1 MTPLWSLHSARSS
14 SYCTPH
20 DTGIGLT
27 NIRKSPTAAN
37 LAVPSQQAHCSV
49 HGPCESTWTPFQAD
63 NRTLLFDLRHFT
75 VSKDVEIEIMQVAA
89 EAQGAL
95 VKS

>member
-37 LAVPSQQAHCSV
+37 LAVLSELAHCSV
-49 HGPCESTWTPFQAD
+49 HGPSELTCAQFQAD
-63 NRTLLFDLRHFT
+63 SRTLAFLFKA
-75 VSKDVEIEIMQVAA
+75 VSKNVETEIIQVAS
-89 EAQGAL
+89 EIQGAL
-95 VKS
+95 AKS

>member
-20 DTGIGLT
+20 DTGTGLT

-37 LAVPSQQAHCSV
+37 LAVQSELAQCSA
-49 HGPCESTWTPFQAD
+49 HGPCERSWAQFQAD
-63 NRTLLFDLRHFT
+63 SRTLLFDLRHLT
-75 VSKDVEIEIMQVAA
+75 VSKNVETEIIQVAS
-89 EAQGAL
+89 EAQGAPA
-95 VKS
+95 KS